1 MISIL
6 GNLSLWLAL
15 LFGIYQLLI
24 PKIGIIESTQKKFE
38 IAVKG
43 LFFCV
48 LMSFVLLMYAHVT
61 SDFSIL
67 NVYQNSHSTK
77 PLIYKIAGVWGNHE
91 GSMLL
96 WIFVLALFNYFI
108 FNLYN
113 QKNSYFISSTLQ
125 NQSFITIGF
134 ILFTILLIL
143 SSSF

>member
-48 LMSFVLLMYAHVT
+48 LMSFVLL
-61 SDFSIL
+61 
-67 NVYQNSHSTK
+67 N
-77 PLIYKIAGVWGNHE
+77 
-91 GSMLL
+91 
-96 WIFVLALFNYFI
+96 
-108 FNLYN
+108 
-113 QKNSYFISSTLQ
+113 KNDI
-125 NQSFITIGF
+125 
-134 ILFTILLIL
+134 
-143 SSSF
+143 